1 MRRDDPFK
9 SMRIDNEEEDICD
22 IDRLYPKD

>member
-1 MRRDDPFK
+1 MKRDDPFRA
-9 SMRIDNEEEDICD
+9 MRIDNEEEDICD